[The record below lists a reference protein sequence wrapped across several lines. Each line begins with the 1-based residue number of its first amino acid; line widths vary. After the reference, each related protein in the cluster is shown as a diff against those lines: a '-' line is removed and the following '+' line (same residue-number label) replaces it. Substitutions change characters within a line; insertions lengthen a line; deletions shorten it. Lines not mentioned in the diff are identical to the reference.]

1 MFIFS
6 LFNFELAAVKL
17 RARNKFLQT
26 CYRKRCQITSEIQNV
41 NNLSLY
47 LAAIKLRARNKF
59 LIWLAADKDVRSLL
73 KYKMLTIYPF
83 LSQNVLHYD
92 RTALH
97 IINMKINFV
106 ATLN

>member
-1 MFIFS
+1 MTG
-6 LFNFELAAVKL
+6 VYQCV
-17 RARNKFLQT
+17 RNKFL
-26 CYRKRCQITSEIQNV
+26 E
-41 NNLSLY
+41 
-47 LAAIKLRARNKF
+47 LAT
-59 LIWLAADKDVRSLL
+59 DKDVRSLL

-106 ATLN
+106 ATLKLNNVIKFM

>member
-17 RARNKFLQT
+17 RARNKFLQN
-26 CYRKRCQITSEIQNV
+26 CYRQRCQITSEIQNLS
-41 NNLSLY
+41 NLS
-47 LAAIKLRARNKF
+47 F
-59 LIWLAADKDVRSLL
+59 
-73 KYKMLTIYPF
+73 F
-83 LSQNVLHYD
+83 LSQTILQHD

-106 ATLN
+106 AILNRRMR

>member
-1 MFIFS
+1 MTIFS

-26 CYRKRCQITSEIQNV
+26 CYRQRCQITSENTKCEQFILMTCGNQVKSKKQNFCR
-41 NNLSLY
+41 
-47 LAAIKLRARNKF
+47 LAT
-59 LIWLAADKDVRSLL
+59 DKDFRSLL

-97 IINMKINFV
+97 IINMKINFE